1 MRARS
6 FSALFGILAFFMA
19 GMAAVLSGCASGHKQ
34 FAYVVGPGTNEVFEF
49 RSERSGTLAP
59 LGTPNFAV
67 GSNPISLAAHT
78 SGDFLYIANFSGNNL
93 TQLDI
98 NRSNGNLS
106 VPATTSIVVPVN
118 PPNIFPTGNG
128 PVSVA
133 MSPTGPFLFVANQIS
148 GDISSYTV
156 DPGSGSL
163 TPKALTSVVFVPPPP
178 APPPPVSNPNSIAVS
193 PKGDLLF
200 VANPTQGTVA
210 VLTIDAK
217 GVLGYAA
224 GSPFA
229 VGAGAAPTQ
238 LAVEHSGKFLYVTD
252 PAHNAVLGFAIQ
264 GGGSLTPIN
273 GSPFIAGALP
283 KGLAIDPQGALLY
296 VANTGSNN
304 VSGFAIDSTS
314 GALGAVS
321 GSPFATGGVGPAA
334 VAVDS
339 TTSFVYVGEQTSH
352 DVAAFS
358 IGADGALKPIAG
370 SPFGAATSASSIVVV
385 TR

>member
-19 GMAAVLSGCASGHKQ
+19 GMAALLSGCASGHKQ

-49 RSERSGTLAP
+49 RAERTGALAP

-98 NRSNGNLS
+98 NQSNGNLS
-106 VPATTSIVVPVN
+106 VPVTTSIVVPVN

-128 PVSVA
+128 PISVA
-133 MSPTGPFLFVANQIS
+133 MSPTGPFLFVANQTS

-163 TPKALTSVVFVPPPP
+163 TPKALTLVVAPPPG
-178 APPPPVSNPNSIAVS
+178 PPPPVSNPNSIAVS

-210 VLTIDAK
+210 VLTIDNSN

-224 GSPFA
+224 GSPFS
-229 VGAGAAPTQ
+229 VGAGATPTQ

-264 GGGSLTPIN
+264 SGGSLSPIN

-283 KGLAIDPQGALLY
+283 TGLAIDPQGALLY
-296 VANTGSNN
+296 VANKGSNN
-304 VSGFAIDSTS
+304 VSGFVIDSTS
-314 GALGAVS
+314 GALGAVT
-321 GSPFATGGVGPAA
+321 GSPFATGGVGPSA

-339 TTSFVYVGEQTSH
+339 TTSFVYVAEQTSH
-352 DVAAFS
+352 DVATFS
-358 IGADGALKPIAG
+358 IGANGALKPVAG
-370 SPFGAATSASSIVVV
+370 SPFGAATAASSIIVVS
-385 TR
+385 R